1 MFWETI
7 LECKDAIIGVLSTL
21 LGVIVGW
28 LLTEL
33 SRKGKL
39 VIRKR
44 DTKRCRFYDE
54 KEFADKYDEK
64 SVKFEYKF
72 ELEVCNLS
80 LDRRTMKDLQVVFC
94 GKKNKVKLDADVTK
108 DEQSLVE
115 LECKGKIVNLP
126 PRATAILNLEVKR
139 DKNTAVLLKKGKTV
153 PSAREKEMWEETQRK
168 TDLQAIHNSTKL
180 FLLYKNEKNKEK
192 KKLLAKGEIAKN
204 VID

>member
-54 KEFADKYDEK
+54 NGTPDKYDEK

-80 LDRRTMKDLQVVFC
+80 LDMRTMKDLQVVFC

-108 DEQSLVE
+108 DKQSLVE
-115 LECKGKIVNLP
+115 LECNGKIVNLP
-126 PRATAILNLEVKR
+126 PRATAILNLEVIR
-139 DKNTAVLLKKGKTV
+139 DKNTAVLLKKGICE
-153 PSAREKEMWEETQRK
+153 AAQRK